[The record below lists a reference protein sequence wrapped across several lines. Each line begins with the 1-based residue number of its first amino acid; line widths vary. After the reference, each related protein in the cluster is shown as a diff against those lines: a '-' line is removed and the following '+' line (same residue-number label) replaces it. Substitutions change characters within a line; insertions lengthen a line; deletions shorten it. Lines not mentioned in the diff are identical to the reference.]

1 MIGMQEDGERN
12 LRQADKTNVASGSPG
27 MTEVGPGSSRG
38 SRDIPREA
46 GDWSEEAAGG
56 NGPGVGK
63 REHPMKRTTATA
75 TTNGE
80 HSLSRRKKET
90 QGLTTALAPP
100 AVEGS
105 RPDRPKLLFM
115 GPRSGG
121 KSSIREVVFHKLQP
135 DQTLHLETTRRITQ
149 DDIKSFIDFE
159 IWDLPGPLDSDVLTM
174 PFAHVGAVIFVIDAQ
189 SSYLS
194 TIPQLASTVIQ
205 AYQTNPTLHFEIF
218 MHKIDA
224 VTPDYR
230 SEIIEQV
237 KDRLTDELSDRELS
251 IYGVPTIAIELS
263 HRITYKL
270 TTVFDYSIYD
280 ALSRVIMKIVPQ
292 QAALEHLMNLLAQQ
306 SGVENCILFDTWTK
320 LYIATDSS
328 PTEKPLL
335 EMCTEFMDIFTDL
348 SELYG
353 VPQQISPVTR
363 PTSMTN
369 GLGKSLPTVPTR
381 QVVDSSYNKR
391 SISRG
396 RASELS
402 PATRS
407 SSVAVEPGQQKPR
420 KTAGKRMITCQVKV
434 DTSFGGPR
442 GGSMPSMQATEQPG
456 RVISY
461 YEINQYLTL
470 VCITHEEIMRTQGT
484 LIEYNVS
491 RVRESIEKIFQITNG
506 ASSKHRRR
514 VS

>member
-1 MIGMQEDGERN
+1 MDGSISS
-12 LRQADKTNVASGSPG
+12 LRTQTTPSALGLPAS
-27 MTEVGPGSSRG
+27 
-38 SRDIPREA
+38 
-46 GDWSEEAAGG
+46 
-56 NGPGVGK
+56 
-63 REHPMKRTTATA
+63 
-75 TTNGE
+75 
-80 HSLSRRKKET
+80 
-90 QGLTTALAPP
+90 
-100 AVEGS
+100 EGS

-159 IWDLPGPLDSDVLTM
+159 IWDLPGPLDSDGLTL

-205 AYQTNPTLHFEIF
+205 AYQTNPALHFEIF

-369 GLGKSLPTVPTR
+369 GLGKSLPMVPPR
-381 QVVDSSYNKR
+381 VPDGSHSKR
-391 SISRG
+391 SASRG

-407 SSVAVEPGQQKPR
+407 SSVALGPTKKPPNA
-420 KTAGKRMITCQVKV
+420 AGRRMITSQVKV

-442 GGSMPSMQATEQPG
+442 GVGMP
-456 RVISY
+456 
-461 YEINQYLTL
+461 
-470 VCITHEEIMRTQGT
+470 EIMRTQGT

-491 RVRESIEKIFQITNG
+491 RIRESIEKIFQITNG
-506 ASSKHRRR
+506 TPSKHRRR

>member
-1 MIGMQEDGERN
+1 MDGSVSS
-12 LRQADKTNVASGSPG
+12 LRTQ
-27 MTEVGPGSSRG
+27 
-38 SRDIPREA
+38 
-46 GDWSEEAAGG
+46 
-56 NGPGVGK
+56 
-63 REHPMKRTTATA
+63 TTP
-75 TTNGE
+75 
-80 HSLSRRKKET
+80 
-90 QGLTTALAPP
+90 TALGLPP
-100 AVEGS
+100 SEGS

-159 IWDLPGPLDSDVLTM
+159 IWDLPGPLDSDLVSM

-205 AYQTNPTLHFEIF
+205 AYQTNPALHFEIF
-218 MHKIDA
+218 VHKIDA

-237 KDRLTDELSDRELS
+237 KDRLTDELSDQELS
-251 IYGVPTIAIELS
+251 IYGAPTIALELS

-369 GLGKSLPTVPTR
+369 GLGKSLPIVPTR
-381 QVVDSSYNKR
+381 QVPDGSHNKR
-391 SISRG
+391 NMSRG

-407 SSVAVEPGQQKPR
+407 SSVAIDPNKKP
-420 KTAGKRMITCQVKV
+420 ASISGKRMITSQVKV

-442 GGSMPSMQATEQPG
+442 GVGIPSMQATEQPG

-506 ASSKHRRR
+506 THSKHRRR

>member
-1 MIGMQEDGERN
+1 MDG
-12 LRQADKTNVASGSPG
+12 SI
-27 MTEVGPGSSRG
+27 SSLPTQTTPTPLG
-38 SRDIPREA
+38 LPP
-46 GDWSEEAAGG
+46 SE
-56 NGPGVGK
+56 
-63 REHPMKRTTATA
+63 
-75 TTNGE
+75 
-80 HSLSRRKKET
+80 S
-90 QGLTTALAPP
+90 
-100 AVEGS
+100 S

-159 IWDLPGPLDSDVLTM
+159 IWDLPGPLDSDVLTL

-205 AYQTNPTLHFEIF
+205 AYQTNPALHFEIF

-369 GLGKSLPTVPTR
+369 GLGKNAPMVSSR
-381 QVVDSSYNKR
+381 QVPDSSHTKR
-391 SISRG
+391 SLSRG
-396 RASELS
+396 RASVLS

-407 SSVAVEPGQQKPR
+407 SSVAVDQNKKPSSL
-420 KTAGKRMITCQVKV
+420 AGKRMITSQVKV

-442 GGSMPSMQATEQPG
+442 GVGMPGIEQPG

-506 ASSKHRRR
+506 TPSKHRRR

>member
-1 MIGMQEDGERN
+1 
-12 LRQADKTNVASGSPG
+12 
-27 MTEVGPGSSRG
+27 
-38 SRDIPREA
+38 
-46 GDWSEEAAGG
+46 
-56 NGPGVGK
+56 
-63 REHPMKRTTATA
+63 
-75 TTNGE
+75 
-80 HSLSRRKKET
+80 
-90 QGLTTALAPP
+90 
-100 AVEGS
+100 
-105 RPDRPKLLFM
+105 
-115 GPRSGG
+115 
-121 KSSIREVVFHKLQP
+121 
-135 DQTLHLETTRRITQ
+135 
-149 DDIKSFIDFE
+149 
-159 IWDLPGPLDSDVLTM
+159 M

-205 AYQTNPTLHFEIF
+205 AYQTNPALHFEIF

-230 SEIIEQV
+230 SEIIEQI

-251 IYGVPTIAIELS
+251 IYGVPTIAVELS

-270 TTVFDYSIYD
+270 TTVFDYSICD

-335 EMCTEFMDIFTDL
+335 EMCSEFMDIFTDL

-353 VPQQISPVTR
+353 VPQQVSPVTR

-369 GLGKSLPTVPTR
+369 GLANSRPAAPTR
-381 QVVDSSYNKR
+381 QGAEGFIRNRSS
-391 SISRG
+391 SRG
-396 RASELS
+396 RKSEMSPSTRHELKSSGSSS
-402 PATRS
+402 PA
-407 SSVAVEPGQQKPR
+407 VQGMNQKACS
-420 KTAGKRMITCQVKV
+420 KIGGRMITSQVKV
-434 DTSFGGPR
+434 DTNLGTPWGVNVMGQSPIQ
-442 GGSMPSMQATEQPG
+442 SAEQSG

-461 YEINQYLTL
+461 YEINPYLTL
-470 VCITHEEIMRTQGT
+470 VCIAHEEIMRTQGT

-506 ASSKHRRR
+506 IPTKHRRR
-514 VS
+514 LS

>member
-1 MIGMQEDGERN
+1 
-12 LRQADKTNVASGSPG
+12 
-27 MTEVGPGSSRG
+27 
-38 SRDIPREA
+38 
-46 GDWSEEAAGG
+46 
-56 NGPGVGK
+56 
-63 REHPMKRTTATA
+63 
-75 TTNGE
+75 
-80 HSLSRRKKET
+80 
-90 QGLTTALAPP
+90 
-100 AVEGS
+100 
-105 RPDRPKLLFM
+105 
-115 GPRSGG
+115 
-121 KSSIREVVFHKLQP
+121 
-135 DQTLHLETTRRITQ
+135 
-149 DDIKSFIDFE
+149 
-159 IWDLPGPLDSDVLTM
+159 
-174 PFAHVGAVIFVIDAQ
+174 
-189 SSYLS
+189 
-194 TIPQLASTVIQ
+194 
-205 AYQTNPTLHFEIF
+205 
-218 MHKIDA
+218 
-224 VTPDYR
+224 
-230 SEIIEQV
+230 
-237 KDRLTDELSDRELS
+237 
-251 IYGVPTIAIELS
+251 
-263 HRITYKL
+263 
-270 TTVFDYSIYD
+270 
-280 ALSRVIMKIVPQ
+280 MKIVPQ

-369 GLGKSLPTVPTR
+369 GLGKSLPIVPTR
-381 QVVDSSYNKR
+381 QVPDGSHNKR
-391 SISRG
+391 SMSRG

-407 SSVAVEPGQQKPR
+407 SSVAIDPNKKP
-420 KTAGKRMITCQVKV
+420 ASISGKRMITSQVKV

-442 GGSMPSMQATEQPG
+442 GVGIPSMQATEQPG

-506 ASSKHRRR
+506 THSKHRRR

>member
-1 MIGMQEDGERN
+1 MDPPSDINSSAYDGPPPPRDQQTTRKNISMEESISS
-12 LRQADKTNVASGSPG
+12 LRTQTTPTPTGLPASES
-27 MTEVGPGSSRG
+27 
-38 SRDIPREA
+38 
-46 GDWSEEAAGG
+46 
-56 NGPGVGK
+56 
-63 REHPMKRTTATA
+63 
-75 TTNGE
+75 
-80 HSLSRRKKET
+80 
-90 QGLTTALAPP
+90 
-100 AVEGS
+100 S

-159 IWDLPGPLDSDVLTM
+159 IWDLPGPLDPDVSTM

-194 TIPQLASTVIQ
+194 TIPQLALTVIQ
-205 AYQTNPTLHFEIF
+205 AYQTNPALHFEIF

-251 IYGVPTIAIELS
+251 IYGVPTIATELS

-369 GLGKSLPTVPTR
+369 GLGKSLPMISTR
-381 QVVDSSYNKR
+381 PVHDSSNNKR
-391 SISRG
+391 SMSRG
-396 RASELS
+396 RGSELS

-407 SSVAVEPGQQKPR
+407 SSVAVDPNNNQKPSPQI
-420 KTAGKRMITCQVKV
+420 TGKRMITSQVKL

-442 GGSMPSMQATEQPG
+442 GVGIPSMSATNQPG